1 MKQLRLLN
9 CKFAVELLDYMARTD
24 VSLQAISTELVLPR
38 SEVDGMEYDVIDFLA
53 PFNSLE
59 KLFLMFE
66 SE

>member
-1 MKQLRLLN
+1 
-9 CKFAVELLDYMARTD
+9 MARTD